1 MDFRV
6 ELFIYKLGTEDTFRV
21 RFAVSKFTGAGVQTY
36 IEWPDDPFPE
46 AEAARERG
54 EELVKA
60 HMREK
65 HGLEPGEYT
74 LGVVG

>member
-6 ELFIYKLGTEDTFRV
+6 ELYVYRLGAEDTFRV

-36 IEWPDDPFPE
+36 IVWPEDPFQE
-46 AEAARERG
+46 EQAAKERG
-54 EELVKA
+54 KELVET
-60 HMREK
+60 HMRDK
-65 HGLEPGEYT
+65 HGLGPDAYT